1 MTNAQPITHELDGI
15 AFRLAQPA
23 NLSFIQQF
31 GRVFH
36 VFDDNDSGNISFGI
50 HDGHQ
55 KRFIKLAGGHTI
67 NAVTTPEQAVALLRH
82 SEQIYRDLA
91 HPHLVRFRESLEYGD
106 YFGLVFDWTEGGL
119 LRSRVET
126 QHLQRF
132 KALPLDGR
140 LAAFNSVIDFVQH
153 THAHGYVCVDI
164 YDASLMYDF
173 ERRHLTICD
182 IDCFEP
188 QPLVN
193 TMGRM
198 WGSTRFMS
206 PEEFELGA
214 PIDEITNVYTLGA
227 IAFLLFGNEQNRTQ
241 EAWEID
247 DRRFMIA
254 QRATR
259 DEREDRFQSIA
270 EFAQAWRSS

>member
-119 LRSRVET
+119 LRAEWNISTCNDSRLCRWMSDFLRSILSSTSYSTPTLVAMYVWIYMM
-126 QHLQRF
+126 R
-132 KALPLDGR
+132 AL
-140 LAAFNSVIDFVQH
+140 
-153 THAHGYVCVDI
+153 C
-164 YDASLMYDF
+164 
-173 ERRHLTICD
+173 TI
-182 IDCFEP
+182 
-188 QPLVN
+188 
-193 TMGRM
+193 
-198 WGSTRFMS
+198 
-206 PEEFELGA
+206 
-214 PIDEITNVYTLGA
+214 
-227 IAFLLFGNEQNRTQ
+227 
-241 EAWEID
+241 
-247 DRRFMIA
+247 
-254 QRATR
+254 
-259 DEREDRFQSIA
+259 
-270 EFAQAWRSS
+270 SSEGT